1 MRAVSCT
8 LSGEQ
13 TVTILISKLKFL
25 PEITEIHY
33 QYCTFV
39 DSKRFEDLVNLF
51 AKNATIDYGPNLKCQ
66 GHTDISALF
75 KQLRLSCENT
85 SHHISNIQ
93 THLSKD
99 QISGSA
105 YVMAWHQMMVDTSAD
120 FTVLG
125 RYSDEFVLENNK
137 LKISNRVLLVHGSTI
152 EVPLNKLKRALI

>member
-1 MRAVSCT
+1 LRAVSGT

-13 TVTILISKLKFL
+13 TVILLISKLNFL
-25 PEITEIHY
+25 TEITDIHY

-39 DSKRFEDLVNLF
+39 DSMQFKDLVSLF
-51 AKNATIDYGPNLKCQ
+51 SKNATIDYGPNLKCQ
-66 GHTDISALF
+66 GHADISALF

-93 THLSKD
+93 TRLSTD

-105 YVMAWHQMMVDTSAD
+105 YVMAWHQMPADTSAD

-125 RYSDEFVLENNK
+125 RYSDQFVLENNK
-137 LKISNRVLLVHGSTI
+137 LKISNRVLYVHGSTI
-152 EVPLNKLKRALI
+152 EVPLNKLTRASI

>member
-1 MRAVSCT
+1 MRAVSGT
-8 LSGEQ
+8 LSEEQ
-13 TVTILISKLKFL
+13 TVTPLISKLDFL
-25 PEITEIHY
+25 TEITDIHY

-39 DSKRFEDLVNLF
+39 DSKQFKDLVHLF
-51 AKNATIDYGPNLKCQ
+51 SENATIDYGPNLKCQ
-66 GHTDISALF
+66 GHADISGLF

-93 THLSKD
+93 IRLNMN